1 MEKEQKKKE
10 ITRKF
15 KPTYLAIKNKTTV
28 YIFTAL
34 VVLFGI
40 FSYNQMPREA
50 MPEIVVPYIFVQTV
64 YPGNSP
70 VDIENLCTRPI
81 EKELKGL
88 KGVKKVSSA
97 SYQDVSTIFVEFNT
111 NVSIK
116 QALQDTKDRVDK
128 AKSELPDDL
137 PNDPYVTDFDLSEF
151 PIMNINVSGE
161 YSMRDLK
168 KYAELHHP

>member
-40 FSYNQMPREA
+40 FSYSQMPREA

-81 EKELKGL
+81 EKELKPN
-88 KGVKKVSSA
+88 
-97 SYQDVSTIFVEFNT
+97 FFN
-111 NVSIK
+111 
-116 QALQDTKDRVDK
+116 
-128 AKSELPDDL
+128 KSLIAAT
-137 PNDPYVTDFDLSEF
+137 V
-151 PIMNINVSGE
+151 G
-161 YSMRDLK
+161 
-168 KYAELHHP
+168 